1 MAMMQPSNAPP
12 SPPPIHDWPTLL
24 QRYYCSEQQLQLVMS
39 QLRTMQQQLDDLKS
53 RPPLH
58 VEYHFDQLKVN
69 RLEGT
74 LNVGVTPQGMPA
86 IESLETPG
94 TPGWKVE
101 SPPDDDG
108 DDPIR
113 AMQAEMGSYM
123 DREGTQSLIALERQY
138 AYPLDDEHR
147 ARVVDDVRKQLNER
161 VRYYVSMKPPPKDG
175 TEDDRMKWR
184 AEIAEKTKRDIYGAY
199 SAYLQK
205 LTADDR
211 RSPG

>member
-1 MAMMQPSNAPP
+1 MTSMQPSNQP
-12 SPPPIHDWPTLL
+12 SALPPICDYPTLL
-24 QRYYCSEQQLQLVMS
+24 QRYYHTEQQLQLVMN

-101 SPPDDDG
+101 PLPENEG
-108 DDPIR
+108 DDPVR
-113 AMQAEMGSYM
+113 TMQAEISTYM
-123 DREGTQSLIALERQY
+123 NREGTQALIALERQY
-138 AYPLDDEHR
+138 AYPLDDAHR
-147 ARVVDDVRKQLNER
+147 ARVVEDVRKQLNER
-161 VRYYVSMKPPPKDG
+161 VRYYVTMNPPPKEG
-175 TEDDRMKWR
+175 SEEHRAKWR
-184 AEIAEKTKRDIYGAY
+184 EDIAAKTKRDIHAAY

-205 LTADDR
+205 LSTNDR
-211 RSPG
+211 R